1 MRKAVI
7 FLVAVLANVN
17 LTFANASSS
26 VELNSPSK
34 KELFEQ
40 KSLEKDITSYIK
52 IVENPDYSQHSMVEL
67 ALFTQEIGFSFGE
80 LQKYEDALSWYD
92 KTIEKFKDFTQV
104 EIKEV
109 VAGVMFN
116 KALIYVRQNRYDD
129 ALCVL
134 HELKD
139 TYKNTHSEYLDLHVS
154 NANMAVAEIELMT
167 DKPISKP
174 NSKELL
180 DEHKSLFEMLTIL
193 NMAKIKSQDKE
204 IAQWKMRNQHLK
216 YTDWTF
222 DWIEDWAKANNYQ
235 SEKKE
240 RINKTLG
247 VLLSH
252 IEAR

>member
-40 KSLEKDITSYIK
+40 K
-52 IVENPDYSQHSMVEL
+52 
-67 ALFTQEIGFSFGE
+67 
-80 LQKYEDALSWYD
+80 
-92 KTIEKFKDFTQV
+92 
-104 EIKEV
+104 
-109 VAGVMFN
+109 
-116 KALIYVRQNRYDD
+116 
-129 ALCVL
+129 
-134 HELKD
+134 
-139 TYKNTHSEYLDLHVS
+139 
-154 NANMAVAEIELMT
+154 
-167 DKPISKP
+167 
-174 NSKELL
+174 LL

-204 IAQWKMRNQHLK
+204 IAQWKIRNQHLK

-222 DWIEDWAKANNYQ
+222 DWIEEWAKTNNYQ
-235 SEKKE
+235 SKKKE